1 MEQYHRKLYIT
12 GGIGARAWGEG
23 FGENY
28 ELPNMTSYCET
39 CASISNVYWN
49 YRLFLLTGESKY
61 YDVLERALYNGVIS
75 GVSLDGKRYFYD
87 NPLMSDGSHDRS
99 DWFGC
104 SCCPSNITRVM
115 CMPSEGILFSS
126 IYT

>member
-1 MEQYHRKLYIT
+1 MCIRDRNNITDRKLYIT

-87 NPLMSDGSHDRS
+87 NPLMSDGSHDPVSYTHLDVYTRQ
-99 DWFGC
+99 DFPCFG
-104 SCCPSNITRVM
+104 
-115 CMPSEGILFSS
+115 
-126 IYT
+126 

>member
-1 MEQYHRKLYIT
+1 MESDIPRYNLTVDYKV
-12 GGIGARAWGEG
+12 GEG

-61 YDVLERALYNGVIS
+61 YDVLERALYNEVIS
-75 GVSLDGKRYFYD
+75 GVSR
-87 NPLMSDGSHDRS
+87 
-99 DWFGC
+99 WE
-104 SCCPSNITRVM
+104 T
-115 CMPSEGILFSS
+115 LFLRQSFDVGR
-126 IYT
+126 